1 MTDLAIDVLP
11 DNSDICV
18 YKHPVEGGTSW
29 GELVLNRPERKNAIV
44 GPLGRGLA
52 QGINLLDADE
62 EVQAIVIRGAG
73 GSFCSGL
80 DLAAF
85 NDSPEPEWLADF
97 ANIWRGAHRSLFA
110 CATPIIGA
118 MERYAING
126 GAALAIAC
134 DYLVVGET
142 AFLQVGEVQIG
153 MAAPYN
159 MAWLNLRHSEAVI
172 AQLTLV
178 GDRINGAELM
188 RLGLATEC
196 VADNQVVLKASELA
210 QRLAGFPSGTTAKI
224 KRGMRS
230 RLNQSADE
238 WFDRH
243 TQVAGPSMK
252 PSSMRGR

>member
-1 MTDLAIDVLP
+1 MENLLQGIEDVWV
-11 DNSDICV
+11 N
-18 YKHPVEGGTSW
+18 KHLEGEGAGW
-29 GELVLNRPERKNAIV
+29 GEIILNRPQRKNAIV
-44 GPLGRGLA
+44 GPLGEGLA
-52 QGINLLDADE
+52 QGLSLLDADE
-62 EVQAIVIRGAG
+62 EVQAIVLRGAG

-85 NDSPEPEWLADF
+85 NDSPEPAWLPDF
-97 ANIWRGAHRSLFA
+97 QNIWRSAHRSMFE

-118 MERYAING
+118 LERYAING

-134 DYLVVGET
+134 DYLVVGEG

-178 GDRINGAELM
+178 GDRVKGADLL
-188 RLGLATEC
+188 RLGLATQC
-196 VADNQVVLKASELA
+196 VADDQVLVAATDLA
-210 QRLAGFPSGTTAKI
+210 KRMAGFPTGTTAKI
-224 KRGMRS
+224 KRGIRA
-230 RLNQSADE
+230 RLSESADQ

-243 TQVAGPSMK
+243 TQVAGPSVK
-252 PSSMRGR
+252 PSAMKN

>member
-1 MTDLAIDVLP
+1 VTNLLSGNDAVWV
-11 DNSDICV
+11 N
-18 YKHPVEGGTSW
+18 KHREEAGACW
-29 GELVLNRPERKNAIV
+29 GEVILNRPERKNAIV

-52 QGINLLDADE
+52 AGIAMLDADS
-62 EVQAIVIRGAG
+62 EVQAIVLRGAG

-85 NDSPEPEWLADF
+85 NDTPEPEWLPDF
-97 ANIWRGAHRSLFA
+97 QSIWRDAHRALFD
-110 CATPIIGA
+110 CATPVIGA

-134 DYLVVGET
+134 DYLVVGEE

-172 AQLTLV
+172 AQVTLV
-178 GDRINGAELM
+178 GDRIKGPELL
-188 RLGLATEC
+188 RLGLATTC
-196 VADNQVVLKASELA
+196 VPDAQVQTEAGEIAK
-210 QRLAGFPSGTTAKI
+210 RLACFPSGTTSKI
-224 KRGMRS
+224 KRGMRA
-230 RLNQSADE
+230 RLRDTADQ

-243 TQVAGPSMK
+243 TNVAGPSVK
-252 PSSMRGR
+252 PSSMKG

>member
-1 MTDLAIDVLP
+1 VNNLLQENDAVWV
-11 DNSDICV
+11 N
-18 YKHPVEGGTSW
+18 KHREEAGTCW
-29 GELVLNRPERKNAIV
+29 GEVILNRPERKNAIV

-52 QGINLLDADE
+52 AGVAMLDADP
-62 EVQAIVIRGAG
+62 EVQAIVLRGAG

-85 NDSPEPEWLADF
+85 NDTPEPEWLPDF
-97 ANIWRGAHRSLFA
+97 QRIWRDAHRALFD
-110 CATPIIGA
+110 CATPVIGA

-134 DYLVVGET
+134 DYLVVGEE

-172 AQLTLV
+172 AQVTLV
-178 GDRINGAELM
+178 GDRIKGPELV
-188 RLGLATEC
+188 RLGLATTC
-196 VADNQVVLKASELA
+196 VPDAQVETEAAALA
-210 QRLAGFPSGTTAKI
+210 KRLACFPAGTTSKI
-224 KRGMRS
+224 KRGMRA
-230 RLNQSADE
+230 RLGETADQ

-243 TQVAGPSMK
+243 TNVAGPSVK
-252 PSSMRGR
+252 PSSMKS

>member
-1 MTDLAIDVLP
+1 MKNLLP
-11 DNSDICV
+11 DNDDV
-18 YKHPVEGGTSW
+18 LVVKHGAESGSCW
-29 GELVLNRPERKNAIV
+29 GEVVLNRPERKNAIV

-52 QGINLLDADE
+52 DGIRLLDDDE
-62 EVQAIVIRGAG
+62 EVQVIVLCGAG

-85 NDSPEPEWLADF
+85 NHSPEPEWLAEF
-97 ANIWRGAHRSLFA
+97 STIWRGAHRALFE

-134 DYLVVGET
+134 DYLVVGEQ

-159 MAWLNLRHSEAVI
+159 MAWLNLRHSEAVAAQI
-172 AQLTLV
+172 ALV
-178 GDRINGAELM
+178 GDRISGLELK
-188 RLGLATEC
+188 RLGLATVC
-196 VADNQVVLKASELA
+196 VADAVVLSEATALA
-210 QRLAGFPSGTTAKI
+210 KRMATFPAGTTAKI
-224 KRGMRS
+224 KRGMRA
-230 RLNQSADE
+230 RVTDSADD

-243 TQVAGPSMK
+243 TAVAGVSVK
-252 PSSMRGR
+252 PSSMKAG

>member
-1 MTDLAIDVLP
+1 MNNLLQENDAVWV
-11 DNSDICV
+11 N
-18 YKHPVEGGTSW
+18 KHREEAGTCW
-29 GELVLNRPERKNAIV
+29 GEVILNRPERKNAIV

-52 QGINLLDADE
+52 AGVAMLDADP
-62 EVQAIVIRGAG
+62 EVQAIVLRGAG

-85 NDSPEPEWLADF
+85 NDTPEPEWLPDF
-97 ANIWRGAHRSLFA
+97 QRIWRDAHRALFD
-110 CATPIIGA
+110 CATPVIGA

-134 DYLVVGET
+134 DYLVVGEE

-172 AQLTLV
+172 AQVTLV
-178 GDRINGAELM
+178 GDRIKGPELL
-188 RLGLATEC
+188 RLGLATTC
-196 VADNQVVLKASELA
+196 VPDAQVETEAVALA
-210 QRLAGFPSGTTAKI
+210 KLLACFPAGTTSKI
-224 KRGMRS
+224 KRGMRA
-230 RLNQSADE
+230 RLGETADQ

-243 TQVAGPSMK
+243 TNVAGPSVK
-252 PSSMRGR
+252 PSSMKS